1 MISEHFKRRLC
12 IRVVCWLEFQICY
25 TDFLIEC
32 FNNSLKIR
40 EAYIPVSNE
49 TLALMEL
56 SQMSLIERL
65 IPENSINGE
74 VFNRLEFFLL
84 SKFVKHL

>member
-56 SQMSLIERL
+56 S
-65 IPENSINGE
+65 
-74 VFNRLEFFLL
+74 
-84 SKFVKHL
+84 

>member
-1 MISEHFKRRLC
+1 
-12 IRVVCWLEFQICY
+12 
-25 TDFLIEC
+25 
-32 FNNSLKIR
+32 
-40 EAYIPVSNE
+40 
-49 TLALMEL
+49 MEL

-65 IPENSINGE
+65 IPENSINRE